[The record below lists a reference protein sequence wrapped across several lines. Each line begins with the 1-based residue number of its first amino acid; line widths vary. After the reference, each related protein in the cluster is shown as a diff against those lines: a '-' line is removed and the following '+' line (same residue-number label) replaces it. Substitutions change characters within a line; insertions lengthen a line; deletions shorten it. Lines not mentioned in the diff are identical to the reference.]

1 MSFTLILL
9 LISLNPF
16 IEFGDKRLVLFYERG
31 GAIARTGG
39 VIGGLMSKFRGG
51 AVLRT
56 DGAILRIAGA
66 LVAEYSVRFPQYL
79 LNPYLHSGTS

>member
-1 MSFTLILL
+1 MILL
-9 LISLNPF
+9 LILSFPF
-16 IEFGDKRLVLFYERG
+16 IEFGDGRLVLFYERG

-39 VIGGLMSKFRGG
+39 VIGGLMSKFLGG

-66 LVAEYSVRFPQYL
+66 LVAEYSPRPFSQRWQ
-79 LNPYLHSGTS
+79 NG